1 MVKPFRIL
9 FLILSITI
17 LMILTSCERER
28 EPVTPKNQ
36 KPQIEKL
43 FATTL
48 KLAVNKKTQLV
59 CIVKDED
66 GDSLTILW
74 SSKRGIFSSETGT
87 KTFWTAPSSAG
98 IDTIF
103 VKVSDEK
110 STITSFLIIQ
120 VGIPSFTPLLLNPKN
135 KSEEVDLNPT
145 LLWKADKNAVE
156 YNLQVSRDET
166 FSNIFYSGNF
176 LKNSQK
182 KIDALEL
189 NAVYYWRVKSSNDF
203 GTSNWSEAF
212 SFKTVAPPTIPYQIS
227 PKNYSKDI
235 LLNSDLV
242 WKKINNAKHYV
253 LQVSEDKDFSK
264 LVIDEQNYFD
274 TLLTAYNLKNFQKYF
289 WRVKAI
295 NKYGESDW
303 SDSWS
308 FSAIGKASEKPILI
322 HPLNN
327 SYNIDLETLLEWEQ
341 PLYTENFVLQVSKDS
356 LFGSLLIR
364 NEKLKTPNFNLS
376 NLEYFTKYFWR
387 VKAINKYGES
397 DWSRTNSFTTK
408 IASPDLTSTDI
419 FANGSPLSPVFK
431 WSPVNGAERYTLQV
445 AIDSTFNDI
454 VFSDSTIVLPK
465 QKISG
470 LLDYTNYYWRVA
482 AISKSSN
489 SNWSPTQSIKTT
501 GYYYQGLPYG
511 SQSLYNPAYVIWTG
525 GYGMIQFDAKRDIIN
540 FPYNI
545 ALKNIWKNLKDP
557 FTPIRN
563 YGWGNFIQDQIFPL
577 SLNKKNGQ
585 FWPNYSLHLIGGG
598 MAYAKTREWF
608 KYHNYPYPSLLSAFT
623 TMTYHFI
630 NEVVENGW
638 RVGDDVD
645 PIADFYLFD
654 IGGIVLFS
662 SESVKRFFAEELNLS
677 DWSQQP
683 SLSLRNGEI
692 HNNDQ
697 FFSIKWKFPFSDSWH
712 AFYYFGTNGVGGL
725 SYKFNNGSAI
735 SVGAGLAA
743 SDLIVL
749 DEKTNKKT
757 LGLVGNFAA
766 FYDKNNSLLA
776 SVAVTIKTDYMV
788 NVNIY
793 PGLLKIGDFS
803 PGLWGAYSQNG
814 NYIFGIT
821 ATWLPIGF
829 AHSTK

>member
-9 FLILSITI
+9 FLIL
-17 LMILTSCERER
+17 LTVLIIVLSSCDKER
-28 EPVTPKNQ
+28 EPLIPKNQ

-43 FATTL
+43 FA
-48 KLAVNKKTQLV
+48 KPFKVPVNKKTELV
-59 CIVKDED
+59 CVAKDID
-66 GDSLTILW
+66 GDSLTITW
-74 SSKRGIFSSETGT
+74 SSKRGSFSSKNVA
-87 KTFWTAPSSAG
+87 KTFWTAPSTIG
-98 IDTIF
+98 IDTIHI
-103 VKVSDEK
+103 KISDGK
-110 STITSFLIIQ
+110 STTTGFLIIQ
-120 VGIPSFTPLLLNPKN
+120 VGVPPNAPLLQTPKN
-135 KSEEVDLNPT
+135 KSVEVDLNPI
-145 LLWKADKNAVE
+145 LYWKNDKNALKFI
-156 YNLQVSRDET
+156 LQVSKDES
-166 FSNIFYSGNF
+166 FKSIVSSYIN
-176 LKNSQK
+176 LKKSQQ
-182 KIDALEL
+182 KIEGLEL
-189 NAVYYWRVKSSNDF
+189 NKIYYWRVKSSNDF
-203 GTSNWSEAF
+203 GISNWSETF
-212 SFKTVAPPTIPYQIS
+212 SFKTVAPPTTPNPIS
-227 PKNYSKDI
+227 PINFSKDV
-235 LLNSDLV
+235 LLNSVLV
-242 WKKINNAKHYV
+242 WGKINNANYYA
-253 LQVSEDKDFSK
+253 LQVSEDQDYSK
-264 LVIDEQNYFD
+264 LLIEEKNYAD
-274 TLLTAYNLKNFQKYF
+274 TSLTAYNLNNFQKYF
-289 WRVKAI
+289 WRVKSI

-303 SDSWS
+303 SDSWT
-308 FSAIGKASEKPILI
+308 FSVVGKPPETPSLI

-327 SYNIDLETLLEWEQ
+327 SFNIEIEMFLTWKHTTHAEN
-341 PLYTENFVLQVSKDS
+341 YTLQVSTDS
-356 LFGSLLIR
+356 LFGSLLI
-364 NEKLKTPNFNLS
+364 NKDKLKTLGFAVTD
-376 NLEYFTKYFWR
+376 LEYFTKYYWR
-387 VKAINKYGES
+387 VLSSNKYGKS
-397 DWSRTNSFTTK
+397 DWSSINSFTTK
-408 IASPDLTSTDI
+408 IASPELTSIDI
-419 FANGSPLSPVFK
+419 FENGRPLSPIFR
-431 WSPVNGAERYTLQV
+431 WSPVNGAESYKLQV
-445 AIDSTFNDI
+445 AYDSTFNDL
-454 VFSDSTIVLPK
+454 VFSDTAIISSK

-470 LLDYTNYYWRVA
+470 LHDYTNYYWRVA
-482 AISKSSN
+482 ASSKFGN
-489 SNWSPTQSIKTT
+489 SKWTPVQSFKTT

-545 ALKNIWKNLKDP
+545 AIKNVWRNLKDP

-563 YGWGNFIQDQIFPL
+563 YGWGNFIQDQVFPL

-697 FFSIKWKFPFSDSWH
+697 FFSVKWKFPFSDSWH

-725 SYKFNNGSAI
+725 SYKFNNGTAI

-776 SVAVTIKTDYMV
+776 SLAVTIKTDYMV

-793 PGLLKIGDFS
+793 PGLVKIGGFS

-829 AHSTK
+829 AYSTK